1 MPIYVQVKCAVLVQ
15 MYHQYTDCTAVQY
28 VCPCGCTAVLIVQ
41 LYSTFAPAA
50 DSTKSGQLS
59 DGVTRASL
67 LRQLGS
73 GTAHRTYN
81 TVR

>member
-1 MPIYVQVKCAVLVQ
+1 MALYNAFLYMSNVL
-15 MYHQYTDCTAVQY
+15 YLYSCTISIL
-28 VCPCGCTAVLIVQ
+28 TVQ

-59 DGVTRASL
+59 DGVTRAAL

-73 GTAHRTYN
+73 GTAPRTYN